1 MKYSENY
8 YWKNKKKFQ
17 QSHDKLEQFFWKT
30 NTRLS
35 RILNIYHK
43 TNYSKKSWS
52 ILLYPWLYYY
62 QSTLYDRWKIFLNL
76 KNKNK
81 KYFFK
86 GKSLSI
92 KSGNDFFQLSQNNN
106 WNNYIHSRIQKFY
119 NKSLSK
125 NHSFNKKIPK
135 KNNLKIFIFFSMIFK
150 SLKYFLYNAKPF
162 MVDSPNF
169 MMKNKKMNIY
179 NYLIIKMINKINQK
193 LYSIYDYNYDERL
206 KINDLISKKR
216 NSNSKSFENFFYSQ
230 VAYDIPCE
238 VIEGFKIHSNF
249 SIGFPESKEIYSKYM
264 HYNNFGFKIFLSK
277 VLNAGCK
284 INIIEHGGGLPWK
297 GMNFSF
303 EEKIFYKK
311 YTWAKKHNKNQ
322 EQVLNLSIKEKFYNN
337 FKKSKNKK
345 ISIITSLVTK
355 FLFKMSLSKQNF
367 HYDDYILSINKFIKK
382 LKNKEKNNI
391 FLRPHPSE
399 NIKYHKPVSRDLKK
413 ENNMI
418 KFYNKNIK
426 FDDVINESKI
436 LICTYPE
443 TTFTLSMLSGVPT
456 ILLLDK
462 NIFDLLNPKF
472 TILIRELIKSKIL
485 FYNSFD
491 ASKHI
496 NKIINNPYAWYNL
509 ENVKKTR
516 MKYLKLSFGLNK

>member
-1 MKYSENY
+1 
-8 YWKNKKKFQ
+8 
-17 QSHDKLEQFFWKT
+17 
-30 NTRLS
+30 
-35 RILNIYHK
+35 
-43 TNYSKKSWS
+43 
-52 ILLYPWLYYY
+52 
-62 QSTLYDRWKIFLNL
+62 
-76 KNKNK
+76 
-81 KYFFK
+81 
-86 GKSLSI
+86 
-92 KSGNDFFQLSQNNN
+92 
-106 WNNYIHSRIQKFY
+106 
-119 NKSLSK
+119 
-125 NHSFNKKIPK
+125 
-135 KNNLKIFIFFSMIFK
+135 
-150 SLKYFLYNAKPF
+150 

-169 MMKNKKMNIY
+169 MMKNKRINIY

-193 LYSIYDYNYDERL
+193 LYLIYDYNYDERL
-206 KINDLISKKR
+206 KINDLISKDR

-230 VAYDIPCE
+230 VAYDLPCE

-249 SIGFPESKEIYSKYM
+249 SIGFPESKEVYSKYM
-264 HYNNFGFKIFLSK
+264 HYNNFSFKIFLSK

-322 EQVLNLSIKEKFYNN
+322 EQHLNLSIKEKFYNN

-382 LKNKEKNNI
+382 LKDKEKNNI

-413 ENNMI
+413 ENNTI

-472 TILIRELIKSKIL
+472 TMLIRELIQSKIL

-496 NKIINNPYAWYNL
+496 NKIIDNPYAWYNL